1 MLNDKLNKAVSGVKA
16 RINDRITLLV
26 HSEVERPI
34 VWVRQLIL
42 QPYARRTCTHIM
54 QDLMKHMPSQHNYTI
69 E

>member
-1 MLNDKLNKAVSGVKA
+1 MLNDKLNKAVSGVKT
-16 RINDRITLLV
+16 RIDDRITLLV
-26 HSEVERPI
+26 DSEVVRPI

-42 QPYARRTCTHIM
+42 QPCARRTYTHM